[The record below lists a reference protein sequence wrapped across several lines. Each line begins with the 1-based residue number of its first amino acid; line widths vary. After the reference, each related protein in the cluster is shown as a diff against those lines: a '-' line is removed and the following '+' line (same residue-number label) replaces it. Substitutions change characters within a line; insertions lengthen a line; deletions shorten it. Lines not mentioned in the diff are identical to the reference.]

1 MGGRVCKNW
10 WRLWV
15 LPANERGHYPITP
28 MGVEIVLWE
37 GEYQNVELPWLSWWD
52 LYTNLVAH
60 TRNQHYLALS
70 I

>member
-1 MGGRVCKNW
+1 
-10 WRLWV
+10 
-15 LPANERGHYPITP
+15 